1 MILKKIFFLHIL
13 PVIIVV
19 IAVHFFIKLNR
30 IQLAYTSY
38 INFSAKEINENKG
51 FDKFYPN
58 EIKNQVSLAISLK
71 RGIPVLFG
79 SSELTS
85 THLSGIASNFF
96 NNNKGDKFLSV
107 GHAGFQNFS
116 ILSVLAANKSV
127 LKNSKITIILSPGWF
142 EKQFCKGTSIA
153 SFFEFCPPNYLYQI
167 YKDTSIDKTTKK
179 HIQSYLYANYDKINS
194 PDAVLR
200 LMSKNQTTSI
210 NSIFNYPL
218 EFLNNTLLKQQEKL
232 DAYLISQKQILDVI
246 NNYSVTPYLFRNKY
260 VNWDSLKF
268 IASHEFK
275 LISNNNLIGVQN
287 DYYNNWL
294 KNKPKKVLHVLDID
308 KNNEY
313 KDFTVL
319 INFLKN
325 NNIKPLFVIMPLN
338 SLAHKNLEVLAPTVK
353 SINDLLV
360 KNNFTTLDMFTPNLK
375 NYQIGVLE
383 DIMHPYNV
391 GWYQIDKFILENY
404 HD

>member
-1 MILKKIFFLHIL
+1 MFLKKNILALLPFLVLFFNIGKAQ
-13 PVIIVV
+13 IITSKK
-19 IAVHFFIKLNR
+19 IAV
-30 IQLAYTSY
+30 Q
-38 INFSAKEINENKG
+38 KG
-51 FDKFYPN
+51 IYQKPFD
-58 EIKNQVSLAISLK
+58 V
-71 RGIPVLFG
+71 
-79 SSELTS
+79 T
-85 THLSGIASNFF
+85 
-96 NNNKGDKFLSV
+96 
-107 GHAGFQNFS
+107 
-116 ILSVLAANKSV
+116 KSD
-127 LKNSKITIILSPGWF
+127 N
-142 EKQFCKGTSIA
+142 
-153 SFFEFCPPNYLYQI
+153 
-167 YKDTSIDKTTKK
+167 DIDKTTKK
-179 HIQSYLYANYDKINS
+179 HIQSYLYANYDKTNS

-200 LMSKNQTTSI
+200 LMSKNQSTSI
-210 NSIFNYPL
+210 NSIFNYPF

-232 DAYLISQKQILDVI
+232 DAYFISQKQILDVI